1 MSVIEIKENP
11 VANMPTESNSNIV
24 EINGKSNVL
33 KILQRSNGYIKFH
46 GSDTCIYLG
55 YEPDSS
61 TTEGHVNTNDL
72 LYQVVEVLELL
83 IILIIF
89 FVIVSNLHN

>member
-1 MSVIEIKENP
+1 MAAIEIKENGVP
-11 VANMPTESNSNIV
+11 NIPAESNSTVV
-24 EINGKSNVL
+24 EINGNSNVL
-33 KILQRSNGYIKFH
+33 KIMQRNNGYIKSN
-46 GSDTCIYLG
+46 GSETCIYLG
-55 YEPDSS
+55 YDPDSVS
-61 TTEGHVNTNDL
+61 TVGHVNTNDL